1 MDNKHVLEV
10 VADRSTKDSIVMRY
24 KDMLKHFEETR
35 RNVRLRRL
43 AGQVSDILSKIKAAT
58 DLPKKEM
65 LPIAKRKSDSK
76 NVLFMLLNK
85 LDQIDF
91 NLT

>member
-1 MDNKHVLEV
+1 MIL
-10 VADRSTKDSIVMRY
+10 
-24 KDMLKHFEETR
+24 
-35 RNVRLRRL
+35 
-43 AGQVSDILSKIKAAT
+43 ILSKIKAAT